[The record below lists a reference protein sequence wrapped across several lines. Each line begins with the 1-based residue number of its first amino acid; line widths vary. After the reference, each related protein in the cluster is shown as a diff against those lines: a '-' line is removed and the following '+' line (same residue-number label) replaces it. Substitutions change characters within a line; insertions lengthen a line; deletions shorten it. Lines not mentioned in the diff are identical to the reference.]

1 MAWLV
6 LHAGSDDAAGSGAAQ
21 SAGPANSRGGGG
33 EPGGAGGL
41 AAIESPTHTQHC
53 HKGGRVL
60 AEGGELALRMV
71 CAQEMPQQQVPA
83 QMVAVARLPLTD
95 AGKVH
100 YIQTY
105 THAYI

>member
-41 AAIESPTHTQHC
+41 AAVDSPTHTQHC
-53 HKGGRVL
+53 HEGGRVL

-71 CAQEMPQQQVPA
+71 CAQEMPLNIYA
-83 QMVAVARLPLTD
+83 
-95 AGKVH
+95 
-100 YIQTY
+100 
-105 THAYI
+105 